1 MRTILIVFATLL
13 LLLTLLSAFGGSMK
27 QNEPF
32 YDGIAINEKFTDSM
46 ATIPPSQPGKS
57 VADKAKEAIENA
69 KKALTGQSKPSVPPP
84 SVKPVYAESKS
95 KFTEEP
101 SGSIFPPEALKSPE
115 YFEEGFAIQPFE
127 EETQASVPASF

>member
-32 YDGIAINEKFTDSM
+32 YDGIAINERFTDSM
-46 ATIPPSQPGKS
+46 ATVPPSQPGKS

-69 KKALTGQSKPSVPPP
+69 KKALTGQSKAPVPS

-101 SGSIFPPEALKSPE
+101 NVSIFPPEALKSPE

-127 EETQASVPASF
+127 DETQGSVPASF